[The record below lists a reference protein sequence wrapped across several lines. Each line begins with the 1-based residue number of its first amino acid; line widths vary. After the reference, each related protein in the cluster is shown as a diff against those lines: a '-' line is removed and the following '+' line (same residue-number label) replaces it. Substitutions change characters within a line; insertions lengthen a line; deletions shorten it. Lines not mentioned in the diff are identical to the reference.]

1 MNPNGP
7 QTSTVDLTGRDLG
20 DYCVIRRLGRGGMAD
35 VYLAKQNSLNRK
47 VALKVLKPDL
57 AKDSTYVERFRRE
70 AQAAAG
76 LRQANIVQ
84 IYEVGEKEGF
94 YFISQE
100 YEQGRNLKQ
109 YMSRH
114 GAVEPVMA
122 INVLRQCAMA
132 LQEAGKQSVIHRDI
146 KPENIMLSTNGE
158 VKITDFGLARINNDS
173 SKQALTQVG
182 MTMGTPLYMSPE
194 QVEGTSVDQ
203 RSDIY
208 SLGVTAYHM
217 LAGHPP
223 FDGDN
228 ALSIALKHVKDD
240 AIALESLRPDVPVE
254 LCQVIEQMM
263 NKERDGRPED
273 AKELLKELRKV
284 KIDFDDDWEMIV
296 EKLTTSDT
304 LSSSNSG
311 TWSQSTLAATRQ
323 LQSVMKGNV
332 NSWWKAP
339 KTWLAIIALGL
350 AGLLGG
356 AMYAYQTPPVSI
368 LDVGDA
374 PTIPKASSVEE
385 QFNWARDSLSDPNRE
400 LYYRKVIE
408 YWPIDS
414 VPEEEEHTT
423 TYNHRLAYASIAEMC
438 LSGDRD
444 SEALGIFD
452 KFIEFD
458 EMAEEFVV
466 AGHAGRAIIYSR
478 MDPAAFSG
486 TEEER
491 KKIIDEAIGNVRPRK
506 IHKRFSTIKSLFE
519 GLLEELDKS
528 ADVGTAKQI

>member
-100 YEQGRNLKQ
+100 YVQGRNLKQ

-323 LQSVMKGNV
+323 L
-332 NSWWKAP
+332 
-339 KTWLAIIALGL
+339 
-350 AGLLGG
+350 
-356 AMYAYQTPPVSI
+356 
-368 LDVGDA
+368 
-374 PTIPKASSVEE
+374 
-385 QFNWARDSLSDPNRE
+385 
-400 LYYRKVIE
+400 
-408 YWPIDS
+408 
-414 VPEEEEHTT
+414 
-423 TYNHRLAYASIAEMC
+423 
-438 LSGDRD
+438 
-444 SEALGIFD
+444 
-452 KFIEFD
+452 
-458 EMAEEFVV
+458 
-466 AGHAGRAIIYSR
+466 
-478 MDPAAFSG
+478 
-486 TEEER
+486 
-491 KKIIDEAIGNVRPRK
+491 
-506 IHKRFSTIKSLFE
+506 
-519 GLLEELDKS
+519 
-528 ADVGTAKQI
+528 